1 MADARRAGDR
11 RLAAAVGAL
20 KRPTRSAWLVNLL
33 VLDSPETAD
42 QLAALAGEL
51 RDAHA
56 GAAPAEVRR
65 LATERTRLVDRLTRA
80 ALALGEAAGYRGT
93 EAVRGE
99 VAGTLGA
106 AIADPESLERVRAGR
121 VEKAL
126 SYAGLGPW
134 GMTLHAVSDAD
145 VAGEAPASS
154 VPADDV
160 PRLALARARA
170 SLAAAENAAARTSE
184 QLRVAEAGVETA
196 TQRHDRASQEVAD
209 LTAELRAAER
219 AEATARTDLADQ
231 QSAARRAQEAQ
242 GQAEA
247 AVADARAELARLDG

>member
-106 AIADPESLERVRAGR
+106 AIADPDSLERVRAGR

-134 GMTLHAVSDAD
+134 GMTLHAVADSD
-145 VAGEAPASS
+145 VAVQAPAAA
-154 VPADDV
+154 PADDV